1 MIALKNARIMEI
13 SPASI
18 RETLDVIVEG
28 SKIKDVGRGIAGK
41 YSADTEIDC
50 TGKLLM
56 PGFVCGHNHFYSGL
70 ARGILADIP
79 PSPDFVSRLQNLW
92 WRLDRALDEESI
104 IAGARICCLEAIA
117 AGTTAV
123 VDHHSS
129 QSYIRGSLD
138 ILREGF
144 EETGLRGVLCFETTD
159 RNGREAM
166 LAGVEENLRF
176 ARERG
181 STNTS
186 GATSGG
192 TEIPLIAGMI
202 GGHAP
207 FTLSDEALKLLG
219 SAVEETGLGFHLHC
233 AEDRFDPSH
242 SHAVYG
248 KDIVKRLDDYG
259 LITERTLIA
268 HGLYLQES
276 EIDYLNER
284 GAFLAHNPRSNMN
297 NTVGYNHHLPDCFNV
312 VLGTDGMGSDM
323 LEELKFAFFKHQD
336 DGGPL
341 TPEDFT
347 RMLFNGNRILE
358 TSFAE
363 RFGRVEPGCAADLVV
378 TSYRPP
384 TPLSAENSS
393 GHMIFG
399 MSSRDVETVIVNG
412 KIVYRDKSFP
422 GDVEDIYRRAREA
435 AEELWRRL

>member
-18 RETLDVIVEG
+18 RESLDVIVEG
-28 SKIKDVGRGIAGK
+28 NVIKDVGPGIAGK

-70 ARGILADIP
+70 ARGMLADIP

-104 IAGARICCLEAIA
+104 MAGTRICCLEAIA
-117 AGTTAV
+117 AGTTTV
-123 VDHHSS
+123 IDHHSS
-129 QSYIRGSLD
+129 QSYIRGSLE
-138 ILREGF
+138 ILREAF
-144 EETGLRGVLCFETTD
+144 EEIGLRGVLCFETTD

-176 ARERG
+176 ARKCREYGEERG
-181 STNTS
+181 AP
-186 GATSGG
+186 G
-192 TEIPLIAGMI
+192 EIPLTAAMI

-207 FTLSDEALKLLG
+207 FTLSDEALELLG
-219 SAVEETGLGFHLHC
+219 KAVEETGLGFHLHC

-242 SHAVYG
+242 SHTVYG
-248 KDIVKRLDDYG
+248 KDIIKRLDDYG
-259 LITERTLIA
+259 LVTERTLIA

-284 GAFLAHNPRSNMN
+284 EAFLAHNPRSNMN
-297 NTVGYNHHLPDCFNV
+297 NTVGYNHHLPRYLNT

-336 DGGPL
+336 AGGSL

-358 TSFAE
+358 SSFAG

-378 TSYRPP
+378 TSYRVP
-384 TPLSAENSS
+384 TPLAAENSS

-399 MSSRDVETVIVNG
+399 MSSKDVETVIVNG
-412 KIVYRDKSFP
+412 KIVYRDRAFP
-422 GDVEDIYRRAREA
+422 GDVEDIYRRAREV
-435 AEELWRRL
+435 AEKLWRRL